1 MNRCTERLYN
11 GLIKEI
17 QPLSD
22 ARNVSDSGG
31 YNICDQR
38 NRYGA
43 FYDSGTCDVKYVDFY
58 VEKSDS
64 GISAYA
70 CFYRCCSFFC
80 YDR

>member
-1 MNRCTERLYN
+1 MNKCAERLYN
-11 GLIKEI
+11 GLVKEN
-17 QPLSD
+17 PTSH
-22 ARNVSDSGG
+22 ARYVSDSCG